1 MLKARE
7 ESDWGRFSSGN
18 PSPAGHQCILGA
30 ESASSG
36 SGCLAVLMQASRGE
50 PRLGRPEGLL
60 CRQEPAA
67 LLLHRRPGRLTI
79 AAAQVG
85 RVLVDM
91 MGSDRRLDPSHATIA
106 VKARVHIDTVR
117 RALNQLRSAKF
128 VEWTR
133 RLIRTR
139 WRCEH
144 LLRQLNAYAETSN
157 AIQILS
163 RAFLRR
169 SAKRKPC

>member
-1 MLKARE
+1 METPHPLGTNAFLAPNRC
-7 ESDWGRFSSGN
+7 RMI
-18 PSPAGHQCILGA
+18 AGA
-30 ESASSG
+30 
-36 SGCLAVLMQASRGE
+36 LAVLMQASRGE

-157 AIQILS
+157 AIQ
-163 RAFLRR
+163 F
-169 SAKRKPC
+169 